1 MDYRT
6 SKTFDW
12 DEAKNAACIR
22 LRGFDFDFAS
32 RAFNDP
38 EHFVTTDY
46 RQTYGEQRLLL
57 FGSIDGRLYVVV
69 FTRRAHVIRIISARK
84 ANPREIRIHANRP
97 KDHRHQ

>member
-38 EHFVTTDY
+38 EHFVTTDD

-57 FGSIDGRLYVVV
+57 F
-69 FTRRAHVIRIISARK
+69 
-84 ANPREIRIHANRP
+84 
-97 KDHRHQ
+97 